1 MVLGP
6 SLSRQPCKQAKGRR
20 KREGW
25 NSIERFTTVYEE
37 ARPCAWK
44 WRKIWR
50 YFQFRHRLPDMWKER
65 QLFFVS
71 LGGREE
77 GVENGNCSFHC
88 LRDTF
93 PEKKRKRSDCWRR
106 IIWKGKF
113 LRFSF
118 VISNLLQSKIES
130 CVKIEFCLKI
140 FGSLGYRRIRT
151 FLKFRE
157 LKIPRIGKQKFKN
170 WGSFEK
176 FSRDWK
182 TSGNRDFFFENERE
196 KNSQQVPSQAPS
208 KASIFEASSTSHIS
222 LFRKS
227 RHGKRLKL
235 IHEINYGRFIK
246 WITWAHHYQ
255 SQ

>member
-1 MVLGP
+1 MDKNLAISSGKKAIILMVLGP

-50 YFQFRHRLPDMWKER
+50 YFQFRHRLPDMWKEK

-130 CVKIEFCLKI
+130 CVKIEFW
-140 FGSLGYRRIRT
+140 T
-151 FLKFRE
+151 
-157 LKIPRIGKQKFKN
+157 
-170 WGSFEK
+170 
-176 FSRDWK
+176 
-182 TSGNRDFFFENERE
+182 
-196 KNSQQVPSQAPS
+196 V
-208 KASIFEASSTSHIS
+208 
-222 LFRKS
+222 
-227 RHGKRLKL
+227 
-235 IHEINYGRFIK
+235 
-246 WITWAHHYQ
+246 
-255 SQ
+255 